1 MARSLRKLG
10 PMLVLLSYMVG
21 VLFAQ
26 TDSDGDGIP
35 DDVEKNGLD
44 ITLANGKKQHS
55 DLAGMGASPTHKDIF
70 VWVDWMA
77 APDHTHR
84 PLDAALAIVQNA
96 MRDAPISSPDG
107 RRGIALHVVV
117 SPIPVI
123 IVQANSK
130 LITLMSWASSPATTM
145 TGQTSTRSRRRTSR
159 RNFNTITTFI
169 TAYSPM
175 HLGTPRSAAFLKS

>member
-117 SPIPVI
+117 SPIPV
-123 IVQANSK
+123 
-130 LITLMSWASSPATTM
+130 
-145 TGQTSTRSRRRTSR
+145 TG
-159 RNFNTITTFI
+159 RNFH
-169 TAYSPM
+169 A
-175 HLGTPRSAAFLKS
+175 